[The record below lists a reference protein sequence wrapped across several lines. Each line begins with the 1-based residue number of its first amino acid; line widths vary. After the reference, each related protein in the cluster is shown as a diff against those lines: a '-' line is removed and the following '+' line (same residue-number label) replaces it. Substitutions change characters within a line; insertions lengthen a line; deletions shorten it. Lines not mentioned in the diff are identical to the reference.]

1 MSNAL
6 IRPLAPET
14 PVFREAPH
22 NLEAEQALLGA
33 ILVNNEAIDRVSTF
47 LKPGHFYDALHAR
60 IYEAASK
67 LILSGKRATPI
78 TLKTFFQADPPVGEL
93 PVPQYLGRLAANA
106 TTIINAEDYGR
117 TVYDLAIR
125 RQLIQIGE
133 TMVNTAYDSPI
144 DAPPSIQ
151 IEGAEQQLYEL
162 AETGKYGTGFEPFSS
177 ALTDAID
184 MAANAYRRDGGLSG
198 LATGFTDLD
207 HRMGGLQ
214 PSDLIIIAGRPAMGK
229 TALATNI
236 AYHVAKTYRPGGD
249 AENALDGAVVGFFS
263 LEMSAE
269 QLATRIISEQAYIPS
284 ERIRRGRIDADE
296 FDRIVEV
303 SQELQHLPLY
313 IDQTGGI
320 SVAQLAARARR
331 LKRQRGLGFIVV
343 DYLQLLSGS
352 SKRAA
357 EGRVQEVSEI
367 TTGLKALAKEL
378 HVPVLALSQLSRQ
391 VEQRED
397 KRPQLADLRESG
409 SIEQDADVVLFV
421 FREEYYLERSQP
433 RENTEEHQ
441 KWQLAHGHGDGEG
454 RRDHRQAAAR
464 PDRHGD
470 AAIHSG
476 VHEVQQ
482 SRRGGAPAGAARVK
496 PERPPEAASSEREDG
511 ASDTAILTIDLDALT
526 ANYRRL
532 RDLASP
538 AECAA
543 VVKADAYGLGMA
555 LAAPALARAGCKT
568 FFVATLGE
576 ARALRALLPDPVI
589 YVFAGLMPATAEIYR
604 AYDLRPVLNSAEEIA
619 EWASFCAARGEKL
632 ACAVHIDSGMNRLGL
647 SAEDV
652 DRVADARELWQ
663 AMTLSLVMS
672 HLACAD
678 EPRHPKSETQRKS
691 FDRLRAQTT
700 DGAGEPRQL
709 GRHPAWPRLC
719 L

>member
-117 TVYDLAIR
+117 TIYDLAIR

-133 TMVNTAYDSPI
+133 TMVNTAFDSPI

-151 IEGAEQQLYEL
+151 IEGAEQELYEL
-162 AETGKYGTGFEPFSS
+162 AETGKYGSGFEPFSS

-441 KWQLAHGHGDGEG
+441 KWQLDNGHGDGEG

-470 AAIHSG
+470 AAIHAG
-476 VHEVQQ
+476 VHAVQQ
-482 SRRGGAPAGAARVK
+482 SRHRGAPAGAARS
-496 PERPPEAASSEREDG
+496 EA
-511 ASDTAILTIDLDALT
+511 
-526 ANYRRL
+526 
-532 RDLASP
+532 
-538 AECAA
+538 
-543 VVKADAYGLGMA
+543 
-555 LAAPALARAGCKT
+555 
-568 FFVATLGE
+568 
-576 ARALRALLPDPVI
+576 
-589 YVFAGLMPATAEIYR
+589 
-604 AYDLRPVLNSAEEIA
+604 
-619 EWASFCAARGEKL
+619 
-632 ACAVHIDSGMNRLGL
+632 
-647 SAEDV
+647 
-652 DRVADARELWQ
+652 
-663 AMTLSLVMS
+663 
-672 HLACAD
+672 
-678 EPRHPKSETQRKS
+678 
-691 FDRLRAQTT
+691 
-700 DGAGEPRQL
+700 
-709 GRHPAWPRLC
+709 
-719 L
+719 